1 MPTAP
6 ATLTG
11 GQQGQAT
18 VALMTE
24 EDGQRKKLQ
33 GWGNP
38 ATSHGPTAGWPLSPS
53 EQRGGVHRTSRR
65 GGPPGPISRAAAG
78 RQLSCHTPPSQA
90 PLIAVI

>member
-1 MPTAP
+1 VPTAP

-65 GGPPGPISRAAAG
+65 GVPRARLAG
-78 RQLSCHTPPSQA
+78 QLQA
-90 PLIAVI
+90 GSSAVTLRHHRHH